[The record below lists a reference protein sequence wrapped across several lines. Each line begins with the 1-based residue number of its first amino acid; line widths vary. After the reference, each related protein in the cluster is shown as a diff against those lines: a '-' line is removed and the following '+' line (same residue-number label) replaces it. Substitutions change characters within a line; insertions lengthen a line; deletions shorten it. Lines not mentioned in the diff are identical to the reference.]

1 MTNYY
6 LMSLKKEIRNEKLS
20 KYKKIYSL
28 GHLSEKLK
36 RERKKALNDLE
47 ECQNILDAKKYVSI
61 KQEIK
66 EKLDLLEEI
75 NNIQNKNEYMLEI
88 QKNFLTCFKDNI
100 KKTESKKEIMELL
113 YILRYYK
120 FIPYNNEKFIKD
132 VDELKEDISLL
143 EKLIIEKLVLFK
155 LLNKTIKNAELN
167 TKIIKL
173 ILNTRIMKF
182 EDAYVEFEKGE
193 ENILINIYD
202 GDTFE
207 KNFKIEKQEKNQ
219 IKYNKKIKIFN

>member
-1 MTNYY
+1 M
-6 LMSLKKEIRNEKLS
+6 
-20 KYKKIYSL
+20 
-28 GHLSEKLK
+28 
-36 RERKKALNDLE
+36 
-47 ECQNILDAKKYVSI
+47 SI

-75 NNIQNKNEYMLEI
+75 NNRQNKNEYMLEI
-88 QKNFLTCFKDNI
+88 QKNFINCFKYNI
-100 KKTESKKEIMELL
+100 KKAEEKKEIMELL

-132 VDELKEDISLL
+132 VDELYDDISLL

-167 TKIIKL
+167 AKIIKL

-207 KNFKIEKQEKNQ
+207 KNFKIEKQEKIQ

>member
-1 MTNYY
+1 MRITFLGAAGTVTGSNF
-6 LMSLKKEIRNEKLS
+6 LVEAAGKK
-20 KYKKIYSL
+20 
-28 GHLSEKLK
+28 
-36 RERKKALNDLE
+36 
-47 ECQNILDAKKYVSI
+47 
-61 KQEIK
+61 
-66 EKLDLLEEI
+66 
-75 NNIQNKNEYMLEI
+75 
-88 QKNFLTCFKDNI
+88 FLTCFKDNI

-132 VDELKEDISLL
+132 VDELYDDISLL